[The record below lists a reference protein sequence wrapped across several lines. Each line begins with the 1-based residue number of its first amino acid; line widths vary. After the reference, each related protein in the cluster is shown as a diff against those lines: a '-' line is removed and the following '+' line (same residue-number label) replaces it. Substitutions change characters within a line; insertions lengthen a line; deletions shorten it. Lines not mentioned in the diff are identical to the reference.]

1 LYSLRIVNHTV
12 PQMRNQG
19 RIAGECDGT
28 RTDTLSGRISLGL
41 GFSCE
46 FELSTPLNGLG
57 TTHLLLSLVV
67 INLNT
72 GKSLWLVLFPLW
84 LDRWV
89 ILTVSLLKKI
99 RPVMLCLT
107 QRTCPGRRRLMT
119 RREFRQPCVACLATC
134 ARVWISSSLLKTK
147 PIVVSVYAKVCCGP
161 YRLVF
166 ACVRMLEERGGGK
179 CGHVALREQLSKQTV
194 CPTRRFP
201 TVLDTTTK

>member
-1 LYSLRIVNHTV
+1 
-12 PQMRNQG
+12 MRNQG

-166 ACVRMLEERGGGK
+166 ACVRMLEERVGGANAAMLPYANSS
-179 CGHVALREQLSKQTV
+179 VSRLYALPEGSQQYWTPRLNNTIEMCKQ
-194 CPTRRFP
+194 CAE
-201 TVLDTTTK
+201 